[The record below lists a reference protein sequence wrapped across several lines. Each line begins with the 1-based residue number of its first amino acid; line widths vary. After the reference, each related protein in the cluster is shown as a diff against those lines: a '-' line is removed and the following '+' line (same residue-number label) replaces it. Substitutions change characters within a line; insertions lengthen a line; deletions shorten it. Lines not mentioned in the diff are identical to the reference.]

1 MAKKHTGLANQ
12 ISLKLVYVKKEIL
25 FLHTKQTLMKNFTL
39 LLSFL
44 VFSSCAVKQ
53 TQQML
58 SSGDYDSAIDN
69 AVYGLRNN
77 KEKKGKQDYV
87 YILEEAFAKAKER
100 DLRDIDR
107 LMKDANPRNLEQI
120 FNTYVQLNNR
130 QEKIRPL
137 LPLRVLKD
145 NREARFQFGNYDD
158 QIKSSKDAL
167 SKYLY
172 DNTKALLATNDKMNC
187 RRAYDDLAYLNQISP
202 NYKDVAEL
210 MDTAKHKGNDYV
222 SVYTKNQT
230 NMAIPPLLE
239 SDLLDFSTYGLHDQ
253 WTIYHSNRQPGI
265 NYDYGIVLNFTQ
277 INISPEQVNEKQF
290 AKEKQI
296 KVGRKKKVV
305 RNRVVLDSL
314 GNPVY
319 VDVLKTVKCR
329 VREFSQFKA
338 TQVTAKVDYIDL
350 KSNQLLQTFPVSSQ
364 FVFENRYAT
373 YRGDKRA
380 IGNDYLPLLNQR
392 AVPFPS
398 NEQMVFD
405 TGEDLK
411 AKLKAII
418 TRNKVRS

>member
-1 MAKKHTGLANQ
+1 
-12 ISLKLVYVKKEIL
+12 
-25 FLHTKQTLMKNFTL
+25 MKNFTL

-53 TQQML
+53 TQEML

-77 KEKKGKQDYV
+77 KDKKGKQDYV

-107 LMKDANPRNLEQI
+107 LMKDASPRNLEQI

-137 LPLRVLKD
+137 LPLRLLKD
-145 NREARFQFGNYDD
+145 NREARFEFGNYDD

-172 DNTKALLATNDKMNC
+172 DNTKALLATNDKMNY

-210 MDTAKHKGNDYV
+210 MNTAKRKGSDYV

-230 NMAIPPLLE
+230 NMAIPLRLE
-239 SDLLDFSTYGLHDQ
+239 GDLLDFSTYGLNDQ
-253 WTIYHSNRQPGI
+253 WTVYHSNRQPNI

-277 INISPEQVNEKQF
+277 ISISPEQVSEKQF
-290 AKEKQI
+290 VKEKQI

-319 VDVLKTVKCR
+319 VDVFKTVKCR
-329 VREFSQFKA
+329 VWEFGQFKT
-338 TQVTAKVDYIDL
+338 TQVTAKVDYIDF
-350 KSNQLLQTFPVSSQ
+350 KSNQLLQTFPISSQ

-380 IGNDYLPLLNQR
+380 IGNDYLPMFNQR
-392 AVPFPS
+392 AMPFPS